1 MQRYAMLFWVSV
13 GLGLAPTSW
22 GARVLE
28 AGFPLA
34 EGPRK
39 ENSGIV
45 GSLTTAGLYWM
56 INDSGDEP
64 RVYPVGERG
73 EAFQSSRYGDTPGVL
88 LGGAINVDWE
98 DIAVDGAGRLL
109 IPDFGNNRND
119 RRDLVIYVVPEPSPL
134 AGRTTYLKRLFFSY
148 PEQTSFP
155 APKNDF
161 NYDAEALFA
170 VGQDI
175 FVLTKH
181 RSDTA
186 TRLYLLREGQSDSVT
201 PLLLQGQ
208 FPIEG
213 KVTGA
218 DASPDGLRL
227 IVTTYERLWLFERA
241 SLTEPFFEGR
251 VSVLDFE
258 ADQVEAV
265 CFSREDGNRL
275 LVADEARGELYH
287 VSLNS
292 LKPYRSEP

>member
-1 MQRYAMLFWVSV
+1 MFRCAMLLFLS
-13 GLGLAPTSW
+13 LGLAPMSW
-22 GARVLE
+22 GALALE
-28 AGFPLA
+28 GGFPLA

-45 GSLTTAGLYWM
+45 GSRTTPGLYWM

-73 EAFQSSRYGDTPGVL
+73 EAFEASRYGDTPGVL

-134 AGRTTYLKRLFFSY
+134 AGRTTYLERLFFSY
-148 PEQTSFP
+148 PEQKAFP
-155 APKNDF
+155 APKDDF
-161 NYDAEALFA
+161 NYDSEALFA
-170 VGQDI
+170 VGRDI

-186 TRLYLLREGQSDSVT
+186 TRLYRLPEGPSDTVI
-201 PLLLQGQ
+201 PLVLEGQ
-208 FPIEG
+208 FPIGG

-218 DASPDGLRL
+218 DASLDGLRL
-227 IVTTYERLWLFERA
+227 IVTTYDRLWLFERA
-241 SLTEPFFEGR
+241 SLAEPFFQGR
-251 VSVLDFE
+251 ISVLDFE

-265 CFSREDGNRL
+265 CFSRKDSNRL

-287 VSLNS
+287 VSLNAF
-292 LKPYRSEP
+292 KPYRSEP